1 MRLLTHY
8 KKFKELTKSKNRLKN
23 FFYLAI
29 GPSILFAVSFYFH
42 QLLVGQI
49 REQSQKNLDTLVHAF
64 EFKMNSYIYGLQGMA
79 GIYRI
84 KNFHPTF
91 DELSIYAQS
100 REYFKNFEGIF
111 GMGFIRKIPRHNLKR
126 YLQVQ
131 KKINPQL
138 VFKQL
143 DEFHHNELYVIES
156 IFPINRN
163 LKAHGLDVGSE
174 KNRRKGL
181 ENSWRAGVS
190 ALTDVIQLV
199 QAEKKLPGFLLY
211 YPIYETPYVPI
222 ASERYKKLIGFS
234 YAPIYADFIIDY
246 LKAEVQSI
254 DDFNLFV
261 VDGGEYLLKEI
272 ENFKDATHLAKK
284 VNVLNKEWIF
294 EIALRWSWS
303 DKLLVGFNWLLAVVL
318 SSFYIIVLTK
328 LMRSRHE
335 QKMILSKKQELEN
348 WLNVIMDNI
357 PFSVITTT
365 PDGLIKSVNRMA
377 LKLLEY
383 REDEL
388 INKVTPALFHDPTE
402 VAQKARELSKEFS
415 TTIEPGFNVF
425 TFKSLNLGNS
435 QSEWTYIAKNGRRF
449 PVRLTV
455 SPLYSNNQDEQK
467 ELIGFVGIAEDIT
480 KYKELETT
488 IENQRLN
495 MIESARLS
503 SLGEMAGGIAH
514 EINNPLAIISTKV
527 TSIIRKM
534 ERGEFDQ
541 NRFKE
546 DLQKVDQTV
555 FRISKIING
564 LRNLSRDSSNDPS
577 EVFFLNE
584 VINESF
590 ELCKERFRHESVSL
604 SVKYQNEE
612 IVPIYGKKTQIVQVV
627 INLLNNAFDAVESF
641 DEKWVE
647 VSIEKNLETVS
658 IQVKD
663 SGFGIDD
670 SVVKQM
676 MNPFFTTKKVG
687 KGTGLG
693 LSISKSII
701 DRHKGELFY
710 QKVNQH
716 TAFTIVLPIYREL

>member
-1 MRLLTHY
+1 M
-8 KKFKELTKSKNRLKN
+8 
-23 FFYLAI
+23 AI

-42 QLLVGQI
+42 QLLVGQL

-91 DELSIYAQS
+91 EELSIYAQS

-143 DEFHHNELYVIES
+143 DDFHHNELYVIES

-272 ENFKDATHLAKK
+272 ANFKDATHLAKK

-328 LMRSRHE
+328 LMRSRLE
-335 QKMILSKKQELEN
+335 QKMILSKKLELEN

-612 IVPIYGKKTQIVQVV
+612 MIPIYGKKTQIVQVV

>member
-1 MRLLTHY
+1 M
-8 KKFKELTKSKNRLKN
+8 TKSKLRLKN
-23 FFYLAI
+23 LLYLAI
-29 GPSILFAVSFYFH
+29 GPSILFTVSFYFH
-42 QLLVGQI
+42 QLLIGQL

-84 KNFHPTF
+84 KNFQPTF

-100 REYFKNFEGIF
+100 REYFKNFEGVF
-111 GMGFIRKIPRHNLKR
+111 GMGFIRKIPRYDLKR

-174 KNRRKGL
+174 RNRRKGL

-222 ASERYKKLIGFS
+222 ASERYQKLIGFS

-254 DDFNLFV
+254 EDFNLFV

-272 ENFKDATHLAKK
+272 KDFKDATHLSKK

-303 DKLLVGFNWLLAVVL
+303 DRLLVGFNWLLAFVL
-318 SSFYIIVLTK
+318 SSFYIILLTK

-335 QKMILSKKQELEN
+335 QKMILHKKQELEN

-383 REDEL
+383 REEEL
-388 INKVTPALFHDPTE
+388 INKVTPALFHDPSE
-402 VAQKARELSKEFS
+402 VAEKARELSAEYS
-415 TTIEPGFNVF
+415 TNIEPGFNVF
-425 TFKSLNLGNS
+425 TFKSLNVGNS

-455 SPLYSNNQDEQK
+455 SPLYSNNEDDQN

-527 TSIIRKM
+527 SSIIRKM

-564 LRNLSRDSSNDPS
+564 LRNISRDSSNDPS
-577 EVFFLNE
+577 EVFFINE

-604 SVKYQNEE
+604 TVKYQNEE
-612 IVPIYGKKTQIVQVV
+612 MIPIYGKKTQIVQVV

-647 VSIEKNLETVS
+647 VSIEKNLDTVS
-658 IQVKD
+658 IRVMD
-663 SGFGIDD
+663 SGFGIEEN
-670 SVVKQM
+670 VVKQM

-701 DRHKGELFY
+701 ERHKGQLFY

-716 TAFTIVLPIYREL
+716 TEFTIMLPIYREL

>member
-1 MRLLTHY
+1 M
-8 KKFKELTKSKNRLKN
+8 
-23 FFYLAI
+23 AI

-42 QLLVGQI
+42 QLLVGQL

-64 EFKMNSYIYGLQGMA
+64 EFKMNSYIYGLQGIA

-143 DEFHHNELYVIES
+143 DEFNHNELYVIES

-272 ENFKDATHLAKK
+272 NDFKDATHLAKK

-328 LMRSRHE
+328 LMRSHLE

>member
-1 MRLLTHY
+1 M
-8 KKFKELTKSKNRLKN
+8 TKSKNQLKN

-29 GPSILFAVSFYFH
+29 GPSILFAISFYFH
-42 QLLVGQI
+42 QLLVGQL

-64 EFKMNSYIYGLQGMA
+64 EFKMNSYIYGLQGIA

-91 DELSIYAQS
+91 EELSIYAQS

-143 DEFHHNELYVIES
+143 DDFHHNELYVIES

-272 ENFKDATHLAKK
+272 ANFKDATHLAKK

-328 LMRSRHE
+328 LIRSRHE

-612 IVPIYGKKTQIVQVV
+612 MIPIYGKKTQIVQVV

>member
-1 MRLLTHY
+1 M
-8 KKFKELTKSKNRLKN
+8 TKPKIRLKN
-23 FFYLAI
+23 LLYLAI
-29 GPSILFAVSFYFH
+29 GPSILFTVSLYFH
-42 QLLVGQI
+42 QLLIGQL

-84 KNFHPTF
+84 KNFQPTF

-100 REYFKNFEGIF
+100 REYFKNFEGVF
-111 GMGFIRKIPRHNLKR
+111 GMGFIRKIPRNDLKR

-138 VFKQL
+138 AFKQL

-174 KNRRKGL
+174 RNRRKGL

-222 ASERYKKLIGFS
+222 ASERYQKLVGFS

-254 DDFNLFV
+254 EDFNLFV

-272 ENFKDATHLAKK
+272 KDFKDATHLSKK

-303 DKLLVGFNWLLAVVL
+303 DRLLVGFNWLLAVVL

-335 QKMILSKKQELEN
+335 QKIILHKKQELEN

-383 REDEL
+383 REEEL
-388 INKVTPALFHDPTE
+388 VNKVTPALFHDPSE
-402 VAQKARELSKEFS
+402 VAEKARELSAEYS
-415 TTIEPGFNVF
+415 TNIEPGFNVF
-425 TFKSLNLGNS
+425 TFKSLNVGNS

-455 SPLYSNNQDEQK
+455 SPLYSNNEDDQK

-527 TSIIRKM
+527 SSIIRKM

-577 EVFFLNE
+577 EVFFLSE

-590 ELCKERFRHESVSL
+590 ELCKERFRHESVGL

-612 IVPIYGKKTQIVQVV
+612 MIPIYGKKTQIVQVV
-627 INLLNNAFDAVESF
+627 INLLNNAFDAVELF

-647 VSIEKNLETVS
+647 VSIEKNLDTVS
-658 IQVKD
+658 LRVMD
-663 SGFGIDD
+663 SGFGIDEN
-670 SVVKQM
+670 VVKQM

-701 DRHKGELFY
+701 DRHKGQLFY

-716 TAFTIVLPIYREL
+716 TEFTIMLPIYREL

>member
-1 MRLLTHY
+1 M
-8 KKFKELTKSKNRLKN
+8 TKSKNRLKI

-42 QLLVGQI
+42 QLLVGQL

-64 EFKMNSYIYGLQGMA
+64 EFKMNSYIYGLQGIA

-143 DEFHHNELYVIES
+143 DEFNHNELYVIES

-246 LKAEVQSI
+246 LKAEVQNI

-272 ENFKDATHLAKK
+272 NDFKDATHLAKK

-435 QSEWTYIAKNGRRF
+435 QSEWTYIAKHGRRF

-467 ELIGFVGIAEDIT
+467 ELIGFLGIAEDIT